1 MKRILI
7 CGSNGLLGQRLAL
20 MLSTQTDYEVLNT
33 SHHRTFVFDHKL
45 FDFTQ
50 LDITRRGDVRSLV
63 TSFQPDVILNA
74 AARTDVDW
82 CEEHREEAWG
92 VNAVGVEN
100 LIDAAKKVK
109 AQLIHVSSD
118 YVFDGK
124 GGPYREEDRPNPIN
138 YYGKT
143 KLAGEN
149 ALRASGLDHAII
161 RAMVVYGAGIGVKE
175 NFALWV
181 VRNLRR
187 RQQIRC
193 ATDQVSNPTSVTD
206 LALAVVRAF
215 ESREDGLFHVCGSD
229 RVSRYEFA
237 GQIADVFGL
246 DPHLIEPVRA
256 EELSQSARRPAVT
269 GYITLKAETALGF
282 RPMGTRQ
289 GLSLLRRELMEGR
302 WN

>member
-33 SHHRTFVFDHKL
+33 SRHRTFVFDHKL

-63 TSFQPDVILNA
+63 SSFQPDVILNA

-92 VNAVGVEN
+92 TNTVGVEN
-100 LIDAAKKVK
+100 LIDAAKKVR
-109 AQLIHVSSD
+109 ARLIHVSSD

-143 KLAGEN
+143 KLASEN
-149 ALRASGLDHAII
+149 ALRVSGLGYAII
-161 RAMVVYGAGIGVKE
+161 RAMVMYGAGIDVKE
-175 NFALWV
+175 NFALWA
-181 VRNLRR
+181 VRRLHRGQR
-187 RQQIRC
+187 IRC

-206 LALAVVRAF
+206 LAFAVVRAF

-229 RVSRYEFA
+229 RLSRYEFA
-237 GQIADVFGL
+237 AQIADVFGY
-246 DPHLIEPVRA
+246 DPRLIEPVTT
-256 EELSQSARRPAVT
+256 EELSQSARRPAAI
-269 GYITLKAETALGF
+269 GYITLKAETVLGV

-289 GLSLLRRELMEGR
+289 GLALFRRELLAGR